1 MIEVGNPTYDK
12 PYLWAI
18 CLVATLGG
26 FLFGYDWVV
35 VGGAKEFYEAHFGI
49 AGAGNEI
56 AKGWGTSSAL
66 IGCIIGAVACSFVSD
81 RFGRKRLL
89 ILSGL
94 LFSIS
99 AIGTGMAGSFGEYN
113 AYRIVGGVA
122 MGIALNV
129 SPLYI
134 AEMSPPSMRG
144 MLVSVNQLTIMIGV
158 LSAQIANWRISL
170 VDTEMPV
177 DATPEVIATSWNGLQ
192 GWRWMFGAELV
203 PAFLFFVLMFFVPE
217 SARWLVKSGQ
227 YTRARKVF
235 ARLGGE
241 AWAEAELADVR
252 STLSEEEVGTVR
264 LSDLLESR
272 VFKVVM
278 LGVFLSFLQQWSG
291 MNAVFYYAADIF
303 KAAGYNLKAMMLNI
317 VVIGGVMVLSV
328 FITMAL
334 VDRVGRKSLVLFG
347 CGALALVYVLIGFCF
362 HLGILGLPVV
372 LLTLVCVA
380 AYSFTLAPLLWVILS
395 EIYPN
400 RIRGAA
406 ISVAATAHW
415 VANFMLTFTFPTVNA
430 ALGMAGVF
438 WLFSSV
444 CLVGFAVVW
453 RVLPETKGKTLE
465 DIERELLGVAEGE
478 PRAEVPA
485 TAGERAGG
493 AA

>member
-1 MIEVGNPTYDK
+1 MSGLGEPTYDK
-12 PYLWAI
+12 PYLWMI

-49 AGAGNEI
+49 AGEGNEL

-94 LFSIS
+94 LFTVS
-99 AIGTGMAGSFGEYN
+99 AIGTGMAGSFSEYN
-113 AYRIVGGVA
+113 TYRVVGGVA

-134 AEMSPPSMRG
+134 AEMSPPAMRG
-144 MLVSVNQLTIMIGV
+144 MMVSVNQLTIMIGV

-170 VDTEMPV
+170 IDTEMPV
-177 DATPEVIATSWNGLQ
+177 DATPEIIAMSWNGLE
-192 GWRWMFGAELV
+192 GWRWMFGAEAV
-203 PAFLFFVLMFFVPE
+203 PALLFFGLMFLVPE

-227 YTRARKVF
+227 LARAHEVF
-235 ARLGGE
+235 TRLGGR
-241 AWAEAELADVR
+241 AYAEAEVADVR
-252 STLSEEEVGTVR
+252 STISDEEVGTVR
-264 LSDLLESR
+264 FSDLVERR
-272 VFKVVM
+272 VFKLLL

-303 KAAGYNLKAMMLNI
+303 KAAGYNIKAMMLNI

-328 FITMAL
+328 FVTMAL
-334 VDRVGRKSLVLFG
+334 VDRIGRKTLVLFG
-347 CGALALVYVLIGFCF
+347 CATLALVYILIGACF
-362 HLGILGLPVV
+362 QLGILGLPVV
-372 LLTLVCVA
+372 LLILVSVS
-380 AYSFTLAPLLWVILS
+380 AYSITLAPLLWVILS

-406 ISVAATAHW
+406 ISIAATAHW
-415 VANFMLTFTFPTVNA
+415 VANFILTFTFPMVSGL
-430 ALGMAGVF
+430 LGMAGVF
-438 WLFSSV
+438 WLFAGV
-444 CLVGFAVVW
+444 CAVGFVVVR
-453 RVLPETKGKTLE
+453 RVLPETRGKTLE
-465 DIERELLGVAEGE
+465 DIERELFGSTGGGGVGD
-478 PRAEVPA
+478 PA
-485 TAGERAGG
+485 VGVSDSG
-493 AA
+493 

>member
-1 MIEVGNPTYDK
+1 MSAVGDPTYDK
-12 PYLWAI
+12 PYLWMI

-49 AGAGNEI
+49 AGEGNEI

-94 LFSIS
+94 LFTIS
-99 AIGTGMAGSFGEYN
+99 AIGTGMADSFSEYN
-113 AYRIVGGVA
+113 TYRIVGGLA

-144 MLVSVNQLTIMIGV
+144 MMVSVNQLTIMIGV

-170 VDTEMPV
+170 IDTEMPV
-177 DATPEVIATSWNGLQ
+177 DATPEIIATSWNGLQ
-192 GWRWMFGAELV
+192 GWRWMFGAEAV
-203 PAFLFFVLMFFVPE
+203 PALLFFGLMFLVPE
-217 SARWLVKSGQ
+217 SARWLVKNGQ
-227 YTRARKVF
+227 LERAHQVF
-235 ARLGGE
+235 TRLGGR
-241 AWAEAELADVR
+241 AYADAEVADVR
-252 STLSEEEVGTVR
+252 STISDEEVGTVR
-264 LSDLLESR
+264 LSDLVEPR
-272 VFKVVM
+272 VFKM
-278 LGVFLSFLQQWSG
+278 LLLGVFLSFLQQWSG

-328 FITMAL
+328 FVTMAL
-334 VDRVGRKSLVLFG
+334 VDRIGRKTLVLFG
-347 CGALALVYVLIGFCF
+347 CATLALVYIFIGALF

-372 LLTLVCVA
+372 LLLLVGVS

-406 ISVAATAHW
+406 ISIAATAH
-415 VANFMLTFTFPTVNA
+415 
-430 ALGMAGVF
+430 
-438 WLFSSV
+438 
-444 CLVGFAVVW
+444 
-453 RVLPETKGKTLE
+453 
-465 DIERELLGVAEGE
+465 
-478 PRAEVPA
+478 
-485 TAGERAGG
+485 
-493 AA
+493 

>member
-1 MIEVGNPTYDK
+1 MSAIGDPTYDK
-12 PYLWAI
+12 PYLWMI

-49 AGAGNEI
+49 AGEGNEI

-94 LFSIS
+94 LFTIS
-99 AIGTGMAGSFGEYN
+99 AIGTGMADSFSEYN
-113 AYRIVGGVA
+113 TYRIVGGLA

-144 MLVSVNQLTIMIGV
+144 MMVSVNQLTIMIGV

-170 VDTEMPV
+170 IDTEMPV
-177 DATPEVIATSWNGLQ
+177 DATPEIIATSWNGLQ
-192 GWRWMFGAELV
+192 GWRWMFGAEAV
-203 PAFLFFVLMFFVPE
+203 PALLFFGLMFLVPE
-217 SARWLVKSGQ
+217 SARWLVKNGQ
-227 YTRARKVF
+227 LERAHQVF
-235 ARLGGE
+235 TRLGGR
-241 AWAEAELADVR
+241 AYADAEVADVR
-252 STLSEEEVGTVR
+252 STISDEEVGTVR
-264 LSDLLESR
+264 FSDLVEPR
-272 VFKVVM
+272 VFKM
-278 LGVFLSFLQQWSG
+278 LLLGVFLSFLQQWSG

-328 FITMAL
+328 FVTMAL
-334 VDRVGRKSLVLFG
+334 VDRIGRKTLVLFG
-347 CGALALVYVLIGFCF
+347 CATLALVYIFIGALF

-372 LLTLVCVA
+372 LLLLVGVS

-406 ISVAATAHW
+406 ISIAATAH
-415 VANFMLTFTFPTVNA
+415 
-430 ALGMAGVF
+430 
-438 WLFSSV
+438 
-444 CLVGFAVVW
+444 
-453 RVLPETKGKTLE
+453 
-465 DIERELLGVAEGE
+465 
-478 PRAEVPA
+478 
-485 TAGERAGG
+485 
-493 AA
+493 

>member
-1 MIEVGNPTYDK
+1 MSEVGHPTYDK
-12 PYLWAI
+12 PYLWMI

-49 AGAGNEI
+49 AGEGHEL

-66 IGCIIGAVACSFVSD
+66 VGCIIGAVACSFVSD

-94 LFSIS
+94 LFTVS
-99 AIGTGMAGSFGEYN
+99 AVGTGMADSFAEYN
-113 AYRIVGGVA
+113 TYRIVGGLA

-144 MLVSVNQLTIMIGV
+144 MMVSVNQLTIMIGV

-170 VDTEMPV
+170 IDTEMPV
-177 DATPEVIATSWNGLQ
+177 DATPEVIAASWNGLE
-192 GWRWMFGAELV
+192 GWRWMFGAEAV
-203 PAFLFFVLMFFVPE
+203 PALLFFALMFLVPE

-227 YTRARKVF
+227 LERAHQVF
-235 ARLGGE
+235 ARLGGP
-241 AWAEAELADVR
+241 AYAEAEVADVR
-252 STLSEEEVGTVR
+252 STISDEEVGTVR
-264 LSDLLESR
+264 FSDLVEPH
-272 VFKVVM
+272 VFKVLL

-328 FITMAL
+328 FVTMAL
-334 VDRVGRKSLVLFG
+334 VDRVGRKTLVLFG
-347 CGALALVYVLIGFCF
+347 CGTLALVYVLIGACF
-362 HLGILGLPVV
+362 RLGILGLPVV
-372 LLTLVCVA
+372 LLILVCVA

-406 ISVAATAHW
+406 ISIAATAHW
-415 VANFMLTFTFPTVNA
+415 VANFILTFTFPTVNR

-438 WLFSSV
+438 WLFAGV
-444 CLVGFAVVW
+444 CTVGFLVVR
-453 RVLPETKGKTLE
+453 RVLPETRGKTLE
-465 DIERELLGVAEGE
+465 DIERDLFG
-478 PRAEVPA
+478 
-485 TAGERAGG
+485 AGADG
-493 AA
+493 AFEEQASPVG